1 MVQEYIVGDWVR
13 FLSEESK
20 IIEVYDDGSYFM
32 DSSKI
37 TGCPKEEEL
46 SPIPLAPAIL
56 EKNGW
61 KKENYGLVYYKK
73 ASETLTFRLIC
84 KSYGWTL
91 RCGNQNLIEK
101 LEFVHELQH
110 FLYGLK
116 INSEM
121 EV

>member
-1 MVQEYIVGDWVR
+1 MAQKYISGDWVR

-32 DSSKI
+32 DSPNI

-46 SPIPLAPAIL
+46 SPIPLVPAIL

-61 KKENYGLVYYKK
+61 KKENYGFVYYKK

-84 KSYGWTL
+84 KNYGWTL